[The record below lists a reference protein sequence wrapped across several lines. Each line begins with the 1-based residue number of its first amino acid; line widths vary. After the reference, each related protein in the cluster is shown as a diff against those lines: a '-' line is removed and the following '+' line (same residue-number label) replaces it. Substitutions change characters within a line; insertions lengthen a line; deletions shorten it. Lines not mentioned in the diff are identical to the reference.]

1 MLHSSNPEQ
10 DGVLRI
16 PDARCGVELLDNYFV
31 FLVPQLML
39 LFALFIVSA
48 LYLPIGGSVE
58 KQVVSLLVLAL
69 LIRDYLMLFSSF
81 DLVHKR
87 RLLGA
92 CMGG

>member
-1 MLHSSNPEQ
+1 MLHSSYSEQ
-10 DGVLRI
+10 DGLLLI

-31 FLVPQLML
+31 FLMPQLML

-58 KQVVSLLVLAL
+58 EQVVSLLVLTF

-87 RLLGA
+87 RLLGS
-92 CMGG
+92 CLGG